1 MKEAISVSS
10 ASRRLPLTALLGIF
24 GGAAL
29 GLYAYSKY
37 KSSYREVRE
46 ETHPH
51 EEHEVDTSSEDSFPA
66 SDPPSW
72 SSGHAARWED

>member
-1 MKEAISVSS
+1 MKEAMSVAP

-29 GLYAYSKY
+29 GYYAYRKY
-37 KSSYREVRE
+37 KPSGRQEQE
-46 ETHPH
+46 HPH

-72 SSGHAARWED
+72 NSGHATRWED